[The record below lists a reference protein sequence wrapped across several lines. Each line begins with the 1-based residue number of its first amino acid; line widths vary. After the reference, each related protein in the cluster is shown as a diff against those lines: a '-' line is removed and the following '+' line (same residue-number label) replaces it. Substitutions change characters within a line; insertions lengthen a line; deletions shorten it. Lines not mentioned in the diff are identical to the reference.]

1 MLKQRAAHLIQVVAD
16 HGVQTWLGA
25 AAVAP
30 GHDGDAAAP
39 FLLRSE
45 LVAGELGRQPAQFRW
60 CSGRTDDGI
69 RP

>member
-16 HGVQTWLGA
+16 HDVQTWPCA
-25 AAVAP
+25 AAVAS

-45 LVAGELGRQPAQFRW
+45 LVAGELGRQPAQFRF
-60 CSGRTDDGI
+60 